1 MRRAQLIVNPIS
13 GRGHGAAVTPA
24 IESRLRHQGY
34 RVATAFTPERGAA
47 RAMAVRIEWRTS
59 LVVVVGDDGTLN
71 EVVNVP
77 RGGPA
82 NGASGGR

>member
-1 MRRAQLIVNPIS
+1 M
-13 GRGHGAAVTPA
+13 AA
-24 IESRLRHQGY
+24 
-34 RVATAFTPERGAA
+34 
-47 RAMAVRIEWRTS
+47 RIEWRTS

-71 EVVNVP
+71 EVVNGP